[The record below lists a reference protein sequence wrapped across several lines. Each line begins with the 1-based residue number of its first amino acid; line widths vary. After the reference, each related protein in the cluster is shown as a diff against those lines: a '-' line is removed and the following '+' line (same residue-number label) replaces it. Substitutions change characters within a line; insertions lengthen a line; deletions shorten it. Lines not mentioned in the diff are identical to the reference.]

1 MTINHNKSIKAVP
14 PYIHPGFLNF
24 KLAPFEAWKRL
35 GGDVAKSH
43 YPPKCLHG
51 AVFRW

>member
-24 KLAPFEAWKRL
+24 KLAPFEALKRL
-35 GGDVAKSH
+35 GGDVVKRDRKS
-43 YPPKCLHG
+43 
-51 AVFRW
+51 VV